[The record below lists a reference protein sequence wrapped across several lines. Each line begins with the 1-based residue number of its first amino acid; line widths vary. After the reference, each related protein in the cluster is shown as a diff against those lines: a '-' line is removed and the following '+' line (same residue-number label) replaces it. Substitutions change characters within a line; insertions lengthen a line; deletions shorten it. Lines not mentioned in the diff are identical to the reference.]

1 MSHSALDTADQARLT
16 DWLTRTR
23 EEAPQLAPILDSF
36 GAVLAERARLRA
48 DLAGQTPPVPP
59 VPAPDKERLLSGVPV
74 LLDADL
80 SGLTPF
86 LGQSAARLLP
96 AMAAAFPALATD
108 MERMAAALA
117 KDAAV
122 LGGGLEALL
131 RGDAGAL
138 EQMAQ
143 GMEVAEPVLRFALA
157 QIVRP
162 VLECAQ
168 QDVAQAVR
176 DAKWLHGRCPCCG
189 SGPDLALYIAG
200 EVEQSEFLKNHGGQ
214 RWLRCSL
221 CGMSWRFK
229 RIACPE
235 CGTEEPNELE
245 FFTVEGRDHE
255 RAHACKKCKRY
266 LVGMDVRELVDVPDL
281 DVAVLAMLPLD
292 ILVQDKGYAPVAATP
307 WNTLG

>member
-1 MSHSALDTADQARLT
+1 MSYSALDAADQTRLH
-16 DWLTRTR
+16 DWLDRTR
-23 EEAPQLAPILDSF
+23 EQAPQLAPILDSF

-48 DLAGQTPPVPP
+48 DLAGQNPPVPQI
-59 VPAPDKERLLSGVPV
+59 PAVDKERLLSGVPV

-80 SGLTPF
+80 SGLAPF
-86 LGQSAARLLP
+86 LGQSAARLVP
-96 AMAAAFPALATD
+96 AMATAFPALAPD
-108 MERMAAALA
+108 LERLAAG
-117 KDAAV
+117 
-122 LGGGLEALL
+122 LGKQPANLGEGLEALL
-131 RGDAGAL
+131 RGDAAAL
-138 EQMAQ
+138 EKMAA
-143 GMEVAEPVLRFALA
+143 GLDVAEPVLRFALV

-168 QDVAQAVR
+168 LDLARAVR
-176 DAKWLHGRCPCCG
+176 DAKWLHGRCPSCG
-189 SGPDLALYIAG
+189 AAPDLAVYTAG

-235 CGTEEPNELE
+235 CGAEEPDDLE
-245 FFTVEGRDHE
+245 YYTIEGHDHE

-266 LVGMDVRELVDVPDL
+266 MVGMDVRELVDVPDL

-292 ILVQDKGYAPVAATP
+292 ILVQDKGYAPVASTP